1 MTNGKAKER
10 KHRKES
16 RRQVRAM
23 RYAGNIIELADA
35 RTQKAEKDRD
45 DAIKALENHRA
56 ENSDEQILKV
66 TDKAEQMLIN
76 ATANLMTSHK
86 NDLAA
91 QAATYEERIKAMLAE
106 WDKER
111 ARQIEIDAMNLKKEE
126 E

>member
-1 MTNGKAKER
+1 
-10 KHRKES
+10 
-16 RRQVRAM
+16 M